1 MIFIPFAPVVV
12 SDNGGQTLSGGS
24 NWPLRGRKWSL
35 WEGGVRGVGFVA
47 SPLLKQPGT
56 VNREL
61 IHISDWLPTL
71 VGLAGG
77 NTTGTKP
84 LDGFDVWNAI
94 RWAGPFFLLSR
105 SVTGL
110 EGEVGCSLEGF
121 CEWYQVLSLTA
132 CPLLVPLSDP
142 PPPHARTLQL
152 PLSSSRRSPCF
163 FNKPFVAVAL
173 RAQREGNCISH
184 SHTNL

>member
-1 MIFIPFAPVVV
+1 MFGWCTINIQKPNFHRVTLEPEHIWNPDSGKFWTLFQYLQMIFIPFAPVVV

-56 VNREL
+56 MNREL

-94 RWAGPFFLLSR
+94 RWAGPFFFFFLNCQDLSQDLR
-105 SVTGL
+105 GKL
-110 EGEVGCSLEGF
+110 
-121 CEWYQVLSLTA
+121 
-132 CPLLVPLSDP
+132 
-142 PPPHARTLQL
+142 
-152 PLSSSRRSPCF
+152 
-163 FNKPFVAVAL
+163 AVAW
-173 RAQREGNCISH
+173 RVFVSDT
-184 SHTNL
+184 SS

>member
-35 WEGGVRGVGFVA
+35 WEGGVRGVAFVA

-84 LDGFDVWNAI
+84 LDGFDVWSAI
-94 RWAGPFFLLSR
+94 R
-105 SVTGL
+105 
-110 EGEVGCSLEGF
+110 
-121 CEWYQVLSLTA
+121 
-132 CPLLVPLSDP
+132 
-142 PPPHARTLQL
+142 
-152 PLSSSRRSPCF
+152 
-163 FNKPFVAVAL
+163 
-173 RAQREGNCISH
+173 
-184 SHTNL
+184 